1 MSYSSDSL
9 DIFTFKTWEKQFKMV
24 QMSHTAHATTVCYVP
39 PPLQYISVEYTLD
52 FLGMDLKDTDIRDK
66 TFFFFQVLK
75 IM

>member
-1 MSYSSDSL
+1 
-9 DIFTFKTWEKQFKMV
+9 MV

-39 PPLQYISVEYTLD
+39 SPLQYISVEHTLD
-52 FLGMDLKDTDIRDK
+52 FLGMDLKDTAIRDK